1 MLWRKGWRALKIFDA
16 HCDVLW
22 QLWTGKGKRIF
33 QNESSLHITYNQLR
47 QKSGSIQCFA
57 IYVPEEV
64 SYDQRFAVA
73 LEMANIF
80 HEQILALPNIKW
92 IRTKEDIQQLGK
104 DEIGAL
110 LTLEG
115 CDAIGKELTK
125 LQTLYY
131 LGVRSVGLTWNYAN
145 LVADG
150 ALESRGGGLTLFGEK
165 VVEDLN
171 RYKIWTDVSHLSEKG
186 FWDVMELADYPIASH
201 SNSYEL
207 CQHPR
212 NLTNEQIRALIQK
225 DGMIGVTFVP
235 MFLAVNKSACTD
247 DILRHVEN
255 VCMLGGEKNLGF
267 GSDFDG
273 ITETVVHVER
283 YEHYENVINELLKR
297 YKEEQVNNFIYRNF
311 IHHIPF

>member
-1 MLWRKGWRALKIFDA
+1 MEIFDA

-22 QLWTGKGKRIF
+22 QLWMGKGKKSF
-33 QNESSLHITYNQLR
+33 QNDSSLHITYDQLK
-47 QKSGSIQCFA
+47 QNGGSVQCFA

-64 SYDQRFAVA
+64 PYGQRFAVA
-73 LEMANIF
+73 LEMTNIF

-115 CDAIGKELTK
+115 CDAIGNELEK
-125 LQTLYY
+125 LKTLYY

-150 ALESRGGGLTLFGEK
+150 ALESRGGGLTLFGKKAVDE
-165 VVEDLN
+165 LN
-171 RYKIWTDVSHLSEKG
+171 RYKVWTDVSHLSEKG
-186 FWDVMELADYPIASH
+186 FWDVIELANHLIASH

-212 NLTNEQIRALIQK
+212 NLTNEQIKALIQK
-225 DGMIGVTFVP
+225 DGMIGITFVP
-235 MFLAVNKSACTD
+235 MFLAANKSVCMD
-247 DILRHVEN
+247 DILRHVEH
-255 VCMLGGEKNLGF
+255 VCMLGGEKNVGF

-283 YEHYENVINELLKR
+283 YEHYEYVINELLKR
-297 YKEEQVNNFIYRNF
+297 YKEEQVNNFTYRNF
-311 IHHIPF
+311 IHHISF

>member
-1 MLWRKGWRALKIFDA
+1 MKIFDA

-22 QLWTGKGKRIF
+22 QLWMGKGKKSF
-33 QNESSLHITYNQLR
+33 QNDSSLHITYDQLK
-47 QKSGSIQCFA
+47 QNGGSVQCFA

-64 SYDQRFAVA
+64 PYGQRFAVA
-73 LEMANIF
+73 LEMTNIF

-92 IRTKEDIQQLGK
+92 IRTKEDIQRLGK

-115 CDAIGKELTK
+115 CDAIGNELEK
-125 LQTLYY
+125 LKTLYY

-150 ALESRGGGLTLFGEK
+150 ALESRGGGLTLFGKKAVDE
-165 VVEDLN
+165 LN
-171 RYKIWTDVSHLSEKG
+171 RYKVWTDVSHLSEKG
-186 FWDVMELADYPIASH
+186 FWDVIELANHLIASH

-212 NLTNEQIRALIQK
+212 NLTDEQIKALIQK
-225 DGMIGVTFVP
+225 DGMIGITFVP
-235 MFLAVNKSACTD
+235 MFLAANKSVCMD
-247 DILRHVEN
+247 DILRHVEH
-255 VCMLGGEKNLGF
+255 VCMLGGEKNVGF

-283 YEHYENVINELLKR
+283 YEHYEYVINELLKR
-297 YKEEQVNNFIYRNF
+297 YKEEQVNNFTYRNF
-311 IHHIPF
+311 IHHISF

>member
-1 MLWRKGWRALKIFDA
+1 MKIFDA

-22 QLWTGKGKRIF
+22 QLWMGKGKKNF
-33 QNESSLHITYNQLR
+33 QNESSLHITYNQL
-47 QKSGSIQCFA
+47 KPKAGSVQCFA

-64 SYDQRFAVA
+64 PYGQRFAVA

-80 HEQILALPNIKW
+80 HEQILTLPNIKW
-92 IRTKEDIQQLGK
+92 IRTKEDIQQLGT
-104 DEIGAL
+104 DDIGAL

-186 FWDVMELADYPIASH
+186 FWEVMELANHPIASH

-212 NLTNEQIRALIQK
+212 NLMNEQIKALIQK
-225 DGMIGVTFVP
+225 DGMIGITFVP
-235 MFLAVNKSACTD
+235 MFLAANKSVCVD
-247 DILRHVEN
+247 DILRHVEH
-255 VCMLGGEKNLGF
+255 VCMLGGEKNVGF

-283 YEHYENVINELLKR
+283 YEHYEYVINELLKR

-311 IHHIPF
+311 IHHISF

>member
-1 MLWRKGWRALKIFDA
+1 MKIFDA

-22 QLWTGKGKRIF
+22 QLWMGKGKKSF
-33 QNESSLHITYNQLR
+33 QNDSSLHITYDQLK
-47 QKSGSIQCFA
+47 QNGGSVQCFA

-64 SYDQRFAVA
+64 PYGQRFAVA
-73 LEMANIF
+73 LEMTNIF

-92 IRTKEDIQQLGK
+92 IRTKEDIQRLGK

-115 CDAIGKELTK
+115 CDAIGNELEK
-125 LQTLYY
+125 LKTLYY

-150 ALESRGGGLTLFGEK
+150 ALESRGGGLTLFGKKAVDE
-165 VVEDLN
+165 LN
-171 RYKIWTDVSHLSEKG
+171 RYKVWTDVSHLSEKG
-186 FWDVMELADYPIASH
+186 FWDVIELANHLIASH

-212 NLTNEQIRALIQK
+212 NLTNEQIKALIQK
-225 DGMIGVTFVP
+225 DGMIGITFVP
-235 MFLAVNKSACTD
+235 MFLAANKSVCMD
-247 DILRHVEN
+247 DILRHVEH
-255 VCMLGGEKNLGF
+255 VCMLGGEKNVGF

-283 YEHYENVINELLKR
+283 YEHYEYVINELLKR
-297 YKEEQVNNFIYRNF
+297 YKEEQVNNFTYRNF
-311 IHHIPF
+311 IHHISF

>member
-1 MLWRKGWRALKIFDA
+1 MEIFDA

-22 QLWTGKGKRIF
+22 QLWMGKGKRSF
-33 QNESSLHITYNQLR
+33 QNDSFLHITYDQLK
-47 QKSGSIQCFA
+47 QKGGSVQCFA

-64 SYDQRFAVA
+64 PYGQRFAVA
-73 LEMANIF
+73 LEMVNIF
-80 HEQILALPNIKW
+80 HEQILTLPNIKC
-92 IRTKEDIQQLGK
+92 IRTKEDIQRLGK

-115 CDAIGKELTK
+115 CDAIGNELEK
-125 LQTLYY
+125 LITLYH

-150 ALESRGGGLTLFGEK
+150 ALESRNGGLTLFGKK
-165 VVEDLN
+165 VVAELN
-171 RYKIWTDVSHLSEKG
+171 RYKLWTDVSHLSEKG
-186 FWDVMELADYPIASH
+186 FWDVMELANHPIASH

-212 NLTNEQIRALIQK
+212 NLTNEQIKALIQK
-225 DGMIGVTFVP
+225 DGMIGITFVP
-235 MFLAVNKSACTD
+235 MFLAANKSVCID
-247 DILRHVEN
+247 DILRHIEH
-255 VCMLGGEKNLGF
+255 VCMLGGEKNVGF

-273 ITETVVHVER
+273 ITETVVHVQR

-297 YKEEQVNNFIYRNF
+297 YKEEQVNNFTYRNF
-311 IHHIPF
+311 IHHISF

>member
-1 MLWRKGWRALKIFDA
+1 LKIFDA

-22 QLWTGKGKRIF
+22 QLWMGKGKRTF
-33 QNESSLHITYNQLR
+33 QNDSSLHITYDQLTKKR
-47 QKSGSIQCFA
+47 GSIQCFA

-64 SYDQRFAVA
+64 PYGQRFAVA

-80 HEQILALPNIKW
+80 HEQILALPNVKW
-92 IRTKEDIQQLGK
+92 IRTKEDIQRLGT
-104 DEIGAL
+104 DDIGAL

-115 CDAIGKELTK
+115 CDAVGRELTK

-165 VVEDLN
+165 VVEELN

-186 FWDVMELADYPIASH
+186 FWDVMELSDNPIASH

-207 CQHPR
+207 CSHPR

-225 DGMIGVTFVP
+225 DGMIGITFVP
-235 MFLAVNKSACTD
+235 MFLAANKSVCTD

-255 VCMLGGEKNLGF
+255 VCMLGGERNVGF

-283 YEHYENVINELLKR
+283 YEHYEYVINELLKR

>member
-1 MLWRKGWRALKIFDA
+1 MKIFDA

-22 QLWTGKGKRIF
+22 QLWMGKGKKSF
-33 QNESSLHITYNQLR
+33 QNDSSLHITYDQLK
-47 QKSGSIQCFA
+47 QNGGSVQCFA

-64 SYDQRFAVA
+64 PYGQRFAVA
-73 LEMANIF
+73 LEMTNIF

-115 CDAIGKELTK
+115 CDAIGNELEK
-125 LQTLYY
+125 LKTLYN

-150 ALESRGGGLTLFGEK
+150 ALESRGGGLTLFGKKAVDE
-165 VVEDLN
+165 LN
-171 RYKIWTDVSHLSEKG
+171 RYKVWTDVSHLSEKG
-186 FWDVMELADYPIASH
+186 FWDVIELANHLIASH

-212 NLTNEQIRALIQK
+212 NLTNEQIKALIRK
-225 DGMIGVTFVP
+225 DGMIGITFVP
-235 MFLAVNKSACTD
+235 MFLAANKSVCMD
-247 DILRHVEN
+247 DILRHVEH
-255 VCMLGGEKNLGF
+255 VCMLGGEKNVGF

-273 ITETVVHVER
+273 ITETVVHIER
-283 YEHYENVINELLKR
+283 YEHYEYVINELLKR
-297 YKEEQVNNFIYRNF
+297 YKEEQVHNFTYRNF
-311 IHHIPF
+311 IHHISF

>member
-1 MLWRKGWRALKIFDA
+1 MKIFDA

-22 QLWTGKGKRIF
+22 QLWMGKGKKSF
-33 QNESSLHITYNQLR
+33 QNDLSLHITYDQLK
-47 QKSGSIQCFA
+47 QNGGSVQCFA

-64 SYDQRFAVA
+64 PYGQRFAVA
-73 LEMANIF
+73 LEMTNIF

-92 IRTKEDIQQLGK
+92 IRTKEDIQRLGK

-115 CDAIGKELTK
+115 CDAIGNELEK
-125 LQTLYY
+125 LKTLYY

-150 ALESRGGGLTLFGEK
+150 ALESRDGGLTLFGKK
-165 VVEDLN
+165 VVHELN
-171 RYKIWTDVSHLSEKG
+171 RFKVWTDVSHLSEKG
-186 FWDVMELADYPIASH
+186 FWDVIELANHPIASH

-212 NLTNEQIRALIQK
+212 NLTNEQIKALIQK
-225 DGMIGVTFVP
+225 DGMIGITFVP
-235 MFLAVNKSACTD
+235 MFLAANKSVCMD
-247 DILRHVEN
+247 DILRHVEH
-255 VCMLGGEKNLGF
+255 VCMLGGEKNVGF

-283 YEHYENVINELLKR
+283 YEHYEYVINELLKR
-297 YKEEQVNNFIYRNF
+297 YKEEQVNNFTYRNF

>member
-1 MLWRKGWRALKIFDA
+1 MKIFDA

-22 QLWTGKGKRIF
+22 QLWMGKGKRTF
-33 QNESSLHITYNQLR
+33 QNDSLLHITYDQLT
-47 QKSGSIQCFA
+47 KKGGSIQCFA

-64 SYDQRFAVA
+64 PYGQRFAVA

-92 IRTKEDIQQLGK
+92 IRTKEDIQQLGT

-115 CDAIGKELTK
+115 CDAIGRELTK

-150 ALESRGGGLTLFGEK
+150 ALESRGAGLTLFGKK

-207 CQHPR
+207 CPHPR
-212 NLTNEQIRALIQK
+212 NLTNEQIRALIQR

-235 MFLAVNKSACTD
+235 MFLAANKSVCTD
-247 DILRHVEN
+247 DILKHVEH
-255 VCMLGGEKNLGF
+255 VCMLGGERNVGF

-273 ITETVVHVER
+273 ITETVVHVEK
-283 YEHYENVINELLKR
+283 YEHYEYVINELLKR